1 MYLSVY
7 RYFRLRLGV
16 GVVMRVFDFL
26 CFGQQQMTKVTTNV
40 RYNVLQFYWVLLGM
54 CWTIQNYDVA
64 MTTEYQVSAQF
75 NAGT

>member
-1 MYLSVY
+1 
-7 RYFRLRLGV
+7 
-16 GVVMRVFDFL
+16 
-26 CFGQQQMTKVTTNV
+26 MTKVTTNV